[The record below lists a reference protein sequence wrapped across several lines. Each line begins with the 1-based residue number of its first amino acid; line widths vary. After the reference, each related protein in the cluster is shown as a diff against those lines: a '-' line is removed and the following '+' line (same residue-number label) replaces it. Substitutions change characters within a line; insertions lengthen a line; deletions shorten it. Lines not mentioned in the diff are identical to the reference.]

1 MRLLRSDLLR
11 IHCRSPLNEVSFID
25 LRRLGVESL
34 NPGPTGIDEQTKIH
48 IHVNPDQEPS
58 QQQQQQPPPP
68 PQPTK
73 EKKSLTAPVRTWEYT
88 GNPLGQCTVL
98 QVLLL
103 SENRLTSLAGLECC
117 QGTLWKLDVRS
128 NQIHDL
134 TAFLSMEH
142 LGEVDLGQNNVSY
155 DELVKLSHV
164 HIMSLR
170 LDGNPL
176 LVGGG
181 GSGPEDTVYR
191 RNVLHLLPNV
201 WSLDGAIVT
210 ARERRA
216 AARYFAGFAGKD
228 EVPEPVRA
236 VLALAKRVGAP
247 RTTTHGGGGG
257 GTISDGNSGG
267 NSDGNSDGTGDGGSS
282 GGNNS
287 VFAWGSS
294 QFMLAP
300 FATDVSS
307 TTTQHPTTQHPTAS
321 TTATT
326 TASTTQHTTASTTRY
341 PNDIAASVHEWASPS
356 PLPPSTVACHVF
368 QHLLLRQ
375 PFLPESQGI
384 PRLLP

>member
-1 MRLLRSDLLR
+1 
-11 IHCRSPLNEVSFID
+11 LNEVSFID

-34 NPGPTGIDEQTKIH
+34 NPGPTGIDDQTKIH

-58 QQQQQQPPPP
+58 QQQQQPPPP
-68 PQPTK
+68 PQPTN

-181 GSGPEDTVYR
+181 GSSGSSGSGPEDTVYR

-267 NSDGNSDGTGDGGSS
+267 NSDGNSGGTGDGGSS

-307 TTTQHPTTQHPTAS
+307 TTTQHPTAT

-326 TASTTQHTTASTTRY
+326 TA
-341 PNDIAASVHEWASPS
+341 
-356 PLPPSTVACHVF
+356 
-368 QHLLLRQ
+368 LLCLGT
-375 PFLPESQGI
+375 PFHRSCLYGS
-384 PRLLP
+384 RCF